1 MPKGDFGNKRNTNGL
16 DKNKANINRTGLNR
30 KSIASVNLD
39 LEANG
44 YKAANKQDI
53 IDCYLRLINI
63 DLKELGKMVTEDTQ
77 PAMVRIVGKA
87 ILSGKGFDVIEK
99 LLDRGIGKAESKIN
113 LDTNFKFQLLNN
125 DPLDDSTDQIKPKG

>member
-16 DKNKANINRTGLNR
+16 DKNKHNINRTGANR

-44 YKAANKQDI
+44 YKAASKQDI
-53 IDCYLRLINI
+53 VDCYLRLINI
-63 DLKELGKMVTEDTQ
+63 DLKELGKMVTGEEQ

-99 LLDRGIGKAESKIN
+99 MLDRGIGKADSK
-113 LDTNFKFQLLNN
+113 LTLEGGE
-125 DPLDDSTDQIKPKG
+125 KPIIISFED

>member
-16 DKNKANINRTGLNR
+16 DKNKHNINRTGANR

-44 YKAANKQDI
+44 YKAASKQDI
-53 IDCYLRLINI
+53 VDCYLRLINI
-63 DLKELGKMVTEDTQ
+63 DLKELGKMVTGEEQ

-99 LLDRGIGKAESKIN
+99 LLDRGIGKPDSKMT
-113 LDTNFKFQLLNN
+113 LEGGD
-125 DPLDDSTDQIKPKG
+125 KPIVISFID

>member
-1 MPKGDFGNKRNTNGL
+1 MAKGDFGNKRNTNGF
-16 DKNKANINRTGLNR
+16 DKNKDNINRTGANR

-53 IDCYLRLINI
+53 IDCYLRLINV
-63 DLKELGKMVTEDTQ
+63 DLKELGKMVAEDTQ

-99 LLDRGIGKAESKIN
+99 LLDRGIGKADSKLT
-113 LDTNFKFQLLNN
+113 LDVKVEQ
-125 DPLDDSTDQIKPKG
+125 PLFPDETE

>member
-1 MPKGDFGNKRNTNGL
+1 MAKGDKEIYKKAKGF
-16 DKNKANINRTGLNR
+16 DKNPQNINRTGINR
-30 KSIASVNLD
+30 KSIASVNID

-44 YKAANKQDI
+44 YKAASKQDI

-63 DLKELGKMVTEDTQ
+63 DLKQLGVMVGGDEQ

-99 LLDRGIGKAESKIN
+99 LLDRGIGKPDSKIIVDGE
-113 LDTNFKFQLLNN
+113 LDVNI
-125 DPLDDSTDQIKPKG
+125 STIEWVKRSK